1 MKHRTN
7 LTSREEKMNNLKL
20 NTLLIFS
27 IAAMFLS
34 GCYTQLETVKDDY
47 GKSSQA
53 ATVSGN
59 FTGLQVYQYTG
70 SDLNTSYY
78 SPFRTGSYFS
88 YPGIYSFIYNYG
100 FIPGYGF
107 AFGYGYGCCHYNDAA
122 TYFTGYSTR
131 QNDIEQVR
139 SSGLYASGDRGNRR
153 SRTSLG
159 SSIQSVRSN
168 SITNA
173 ESTRINQSTSNT
185 RGERVADSDLQK
197 RGQRSNSNG
206 VNERQ
211 DSYNANSTG
220 DHRIRSRGTS
230 ITSSPASDGL
240 MSRKEQRANLNPA
253 SSISRRELRSVYANN
268 RAKNAQRSIIQNK
281 YNSVDPETDDFYYLY
296 KFSQALR
303 NGGPQ
308 HTLVLG
314 GYSNNLSAYSW
325 ENRNNSRSGINSRGK
340 YSKWQ
345 SSQNSRIN
353 STRSTSSVKSART
366 TTVRSRSASS
376 NRSQRSGST
385 GSRNN
390 SRSGGDSD
398 SNSRSTGSNN

>member
-1 MKHRTN
+1 
-7 LTSREEKMNNLKL
+7 MNNLKL

-27 IAAMFLS
+27 IAALFLS
-34 GCYTQLETVKDDY
+34 GCYTQFETVKYDY

-53 ATVSGN
+53 ATVSSN

-88 YPGIYSFIYNYG
+88 YPGIYNSFIYNYG
-100 FIPGYGF
+100 FIPGYGY
-107 AFGYGYGCCHYNDAA
+107 GYGYGYGSGYYYDDPTHFTCNFTHQNDANQ
-122 TYFTGYSTR
+122 F
-131 QNDIEQVR
+131 R
-139 SSGLYASGDRGNRR
+139 SSGLYASSDRGNRR
-153 SRTSLG
+153 SRTSV
-159 SSIQSVRSN
+159 SSNIQSVRSN

-173 ESTRINQSTSNT
+173 ESTRINQSTSNS
-185 RGERVADSDLQK
+185 RGERVAGSDLQK

-220 DHRIRSRGTS
+220 DRRIRSRGTS

-240 MSRKEQRANLNPA
+240 ISRKEQRANLNPA
-253 SSISRRELRSVYANN
+253 SSISRRELRSVYADN

-281 YNSVDPETDDFYYLY
+281 YNSVDPETDDFYYTY

-325 ENRNNSRSGINSRGK
+325 ENRKNSRSGINSRGK

-353 STRSTSSVKSART
+353 SIRSTSSVKSART
-366 TTVRSRSASS
+366 TTVRSRSTSS

-385 GSRNN
+385 GSRKN